1 MSPRASG
8 IGVTP
13 WAHRA
18 MSEDSRKVAVRL
30 RLTVIGPAPYVVR
43 HPGLAKE
50 LRGRDVD
57 ALVLAAAKELT
68 DAG

>member
-1 MSPRASG
+1 MTGYGR

-13 WAHRA
+13 WAARA
-18 MSEDSRKVAVRL
+18 MSPEALTLAKRL

-43 HPGLAKE
+43 HPSMAKE

-68 DAG
+68 DA